1 MITKAFCLKKN
12 EVIDNYKTVNY
23 CLHIGIG
30 KAVCQNFSLKQISQK
45 GEIKVIQLQLLPK
58 KVIAL

>member
-1 MITKAFCLKKN
+1 MITKAFCLKKG

-58 KVIAL
+58 KVN

>member
-1 MITKAFCLKKN
+1 MKKN

-30 KAVCQNFSLKQISQK
+30 KAVCQNFSLKQISEK
-45 GEIKVIQLQLLPK
+45 GLVKVIQLQLLPTK
-58 KVIAL
+58 K